1 MLNSF
6 NNLKQSLQIL
16 SGTLAT
22 EHDLFRPTDPLLHYC
37 NCMPWYQVTSAWL
50 VNPHK
55 IYSVITT
62 NTWGAAHLFLYQT
75 SFRAFVIKQLV
86 CWALMLV
93 IIFFFHDSLGCPS
106 SYHTSIG
113 IAFHPYFLFIH
124 KTCLSHLFSFPI
136 LSITLSSASIILPIS
151 LFDVSY
157 SFDFLALLCPFLE
170 LIIYFFSIFYCPQL
184 WTDSTSVFSIYF

>member
-1 MLNSF
+1 MICLDLLTHCCITATACRDIKSQA
-6 NNLKQSLQIL
+6 LDWL
-16 SGTLAT
+16 TLIKYT
-22 EHDLFRPTDPLLHYC
+22 VSSPPP
-37 NCMPWYQVTSAWL
+37 PWS
-50 VNPHK
+50 
-55 IYSVITT
+55 
-62 NTWGAAHLFLYQT
+62 AAHLFLYQT

-136 LSITLSSASIILPIS
+136 LSITHSSASIILPIS